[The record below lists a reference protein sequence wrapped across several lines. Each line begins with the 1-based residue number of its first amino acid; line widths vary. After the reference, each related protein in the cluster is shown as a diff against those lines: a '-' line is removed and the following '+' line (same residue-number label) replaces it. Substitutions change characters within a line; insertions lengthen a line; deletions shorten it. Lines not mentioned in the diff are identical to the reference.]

1 MNASCA
7 DQQKTIFNSETR
19 KKEVANAK
27 GTDSWLLWPRRKGKL
42 RPQYY
47 EKKEKTL
54 DFIVLHGFSKTIQV
68 HPRRDQGL
76 IDQEKEKLEE

>member
-19 KKEVANAK
+19 NKEVANAK

-47 EKKEKTL
+47 EKK
-54 DFIVLHGFSKTIQV
+54 
-68 HPRRDQGL
+68 
-76 IDQEKEKLEE
+76 